1 MFNLEKFS
9 NPPAEYKGTDF
20 WMLNDALSDD
30 DIDFQLSE
38 MKKQSITSFI
48 ARTYIGLKSDYP
60 GPDFKKHMR
69 TIVEC
74 ARKYGL
80 KVFIQAGYLP

>member
-38 MKKQSITSFI
+38 MKKQSIASFI

-60 GPDFKKHMR
+60 GPDYIETAISVAFVVRHR
-69 TIVEC
+69 
-74 ARKYGL
+74 L
-80 KVFIQAGYLP
+80 KIQV